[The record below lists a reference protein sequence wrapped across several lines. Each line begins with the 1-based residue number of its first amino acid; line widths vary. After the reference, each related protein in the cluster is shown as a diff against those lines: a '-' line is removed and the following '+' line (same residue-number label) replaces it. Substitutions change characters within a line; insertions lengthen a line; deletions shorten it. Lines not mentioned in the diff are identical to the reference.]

1 MVRWS
6 LPGAHVFC
14 GEYEDA
20 FGADPVLR
28 RCDLELNALD
38 VEDPGAGLAADDL
51 PLLVTDPAVA
61 VILSVLKRKVYLSY
75 NGTLKLI

>member
-1 MVRWS
+1 MRWS

-20 FGADPVLR
+20 FGADPVLC

-61 VILSVLKRKVYLSY
+61 VILSILKRNKH
-75 NGTLKLI
+75 I